1 MANISVMD
9 TDFNIV
15 GVLDYYQSFIWT
27 DRFRTPG
34 DFEIYTPVDSKF
46 LNLCLQD
53 RYLLVDFSLHNMII
67 EEIDIET
74 SAETGQNMIIR
85 GRSLESILDRRIVW
99 EQTVIGG
106 STNRTLEQGIKKLID
121 DAIISPDPNKYAD
134 RKISNF
140 KFKLA
145 EPDSGIKIGDTWTA
159 ISDLQLDKT
168 EFTGDQLDVIIQDI
182 CESYDGLGYRILF
195 GYQMKMIY
203 GPNVTDAS
211 GNTFNDYDFVFELYS
226 GVDLSYEQDVLPY
239 VVFSPDFDNIIN
251 TNYIDTLASM
261 KNVTLVLG
269 EGEGTSRKRL
279 IVGSQDG
286 LMRREL
292 YTDARDLQYSDYG
305 SKAKYQAAMKQRG
318 LEKLV
323 ENSRTT
329 SYEGEVEATRS
340 FVYGR
345 DFFMGDIIQIKNEY
359 GISGNSRII
368 EWVRSE
374 SDAGIEVYP
383 TFDGIRLIDDTTTE
397 DGGWS

>member
-15 GVLDYYQSFIWT
+15 GVLDYYESFIWT

-99 EQTVIGG
+99 NQTVIGG
-106 STNRTLEQGIKKLID
+106 TTNRTLEAGIKKLID
-121 DAIISPDPNKYAD
+121 DAIISPGQDYQD

-140 KFKLA
+140 KFKYSEA
-145 EPDSGIKIGDTWTA
+145 DAMIKMGGEWTA
-159 ISDLQLDKT
+159 IRDLPLDKT

-195 GYQMKMIY
+195 GYQMKTIY
-203 GPNVTDAS
+203 GSDVTDAS
-211 GNTFNDYDFVFELYS
+211 GNTLNDYDFVFELYS

-251 TNYIDTLASM
+251 TNYIDTIASM

-269 EGEGTSRKRL
+269 EGEGASRKRL

-292 YTDARDLQYSDYG
+292 YTDARDLQSSEYG
-305 SKAKYQAAMKQRG
+305 TKAKYQAAMKQRG

-359 GISGNSRII
+359 GISGNSRVI

-383 TFDGIRLIDDTTTE
+383 TFDGIQLIDDTTTE